1 MVVKP
6 PYMSIYC
13 MFCLTEALKRGVGM
27 EKKATDLYIEKFSFW
42 EHLSDEE
49 RKFLNDHTYP
59 VKFAKGEMVRSG
71 NDRCA
76 GVMLVKKGRLRTY
89 TMSSDGRDVTLYRIE
104 EGDVGVMSA
113 SCALQS
119 VTFHVLIEAED
130 DTEVLL
136 TESDAF
142 RRLADENVSVRCFG
156 YEKASERLSE
166 MLWKLQQVLFLSAD
180 QRLAIFLRDESGR
193 LGTDELRIT
202 HEQIAKYMGSAREV
216 VSRLLKY
223 FSQEGIVEVR
233 RGAIRIKDKNR
244 LHQMA
249 EG

>member
-1 MVVKP
+1 
-6 PYMSIYC
+6 
-13 MFCLTEALKRGVGM
+13 
-27 EKKATDLYIEKFSFW
+27 
-42 EHLSDEE
+42 
-49 RKFLNDHTYP
+49 
-59 VKFAKGEMVRSG
+59 
-71 NDRCA
+71 
-76 GVMLVKKGRLRTY
+76 
-89 TMSSDGRDVTLYRIE
+89 
-104 EGDVGVMSA
+104 MSA

-142 RRLADENVSVRCFG
+142 RRLADENIYVRCFG

-249 EG
+249 ED

>member
-1 MVVKP
+1 
-6 PYMSIYC
+6 
-13 MFCLTEALKRGVGM
+13 M

-49 RKFLNDHTYP
+49 REFLNDHTYP

-142 RRLADENVSVRCFG
+142 RRLADENVYVRCFG

-249 EG
+249 ED